1 MVQLCCAGYRVVSDL
16 DTAVQGIG
24 ISFFSVPLLL
34 CMGIS
39 GTDIV
44 PAAVVQGITVSLILM
59 QLLLSR
65 VSGCPDVGAGNWFLP
80 DVGAAGVVLGIGVS
94 LILVQLL
101 LCRVSGCP

>member
-1 MVQLCCAGYRVVSDL
+1 M
-16 DTAVQGIG
+16 
-24 ISFFSVPLLL
+24 
-34 CMGIS
+34 
-39 GTDIV
+39 
-44 PAAVVQGITVSLILM
+44 SLILM

-65 VSGCPDVGAGNWFLP
+65 VSGCPDVGAGNRFLP